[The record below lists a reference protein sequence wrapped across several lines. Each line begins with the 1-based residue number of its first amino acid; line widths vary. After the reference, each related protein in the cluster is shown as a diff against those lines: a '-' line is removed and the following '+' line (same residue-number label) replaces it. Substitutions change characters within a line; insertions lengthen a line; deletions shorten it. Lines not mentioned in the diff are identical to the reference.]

1 MAAAPA
7 QLIVQGRFDVTGD
20 ETGSHGP
27 PLYTWRMTS
36 EADRQ
41 ANEQASRGKPDEVE
55 PGKRAPELG
64 ETEDD
69 FALGSLDFDGLSPT
83 DFEEFCFDLMAESGF
98 SNVDWR
104 KGTPL
109 AASPADRGRD
119 VVARKTQRDVDGH
132 EYEETWFVD
141 CKHYKRGVPPD
152 ALQGTLAWAMA
163 ERPDVVLFIA
173 SGYLSNGA
181 KDWIAGYQRT
191 NRPPFRIR
199 VWEKPQLLRLVEKN
213 LDLAFRHDVGTST
226 LRRVSE
232 ILKAESE
239 FMDRLWYGRKPA
251 DEDIH
256 LYDWADD
263 IKAGMLAAKRRMEEQ
278 YGLEELAKD
287 VESDWA
293 WGYLSGRI
301 SALRWV
307 LGDEWHML
315 DS

>member
-1 MAAAPA
+1 
-7 QLIVQGRFDVTGD
+7 
-20 ETGSHGP
+20 
-27 PLYTWRMTS
+27 MTT
-36 EADRQ
+36 EP
-41 ANEQASRGKPDEVE
+41 NEQADEQAPVGESDGDKPDEQAVE
-55 PGKRAPELG
+55 LAELD
-64 ETEDD
+64 DD

-83 DFEEFCFDLMAESGF
+83 DFEEFSFDLMVESGF

-109 AASPADRGRD
+109 AASPSDRGRD
-119 VVARKTQRDVDGH
+119 IVARKPLRDIDGH

-152 ALQGTLAWAMA
+152 ALQGTLAWATA
-163 ERPDVVLFIA
+163 ERPAVVLFIA
-173 SGYLSNGA
+173 SGYLTNGA
-181 KDWIAGYQRT
+181 KDWIADYQRT

-239 FMDRLWYGRKPA
+239 FTDRLWYGRKPA
-251 DEDIH
+251 DEDVH

-278 YGLEELAKD
+278 YGVEELAKD

>member
-1 MAAAPA
+1 MSTGPA
-7 QLIVQGRFDVTGD
+7 ERADEQTPEAGAGGD
-20 ETGSHGP
+20 QP
-27 PLYTWRMTS
+27 
-36 EADRQ
+36 
-41 ANEQASRGKPDEVE
+41 NEQAT
-55 PGKRAPELG
+55 ELA
-64 ETEDD
+64 ESDDD
-69 FALGSLDFDGLSPT
+69 FALGSLNFDGLSPT

-109 AASPADRGRD
+109 PASPSDRGRD
-119 VVARKTQRDVDGH
+119 LVARRTLRDLDGH
-132 EYEETWFVD
+132 EYAETWFVD
-141 CKHYKRGVPPD
+141 CKHYERGVPPD
-152 ALQGTLAWAMA
+152 ALQGTLAWATA
-163 ERPDVVLFIA
+163 ERPAVVLFIA
-173 SGYLSNGA
+173 SGYLTNGA
-181 KDWIAGYQRT
+181 KDWIEDYQRT

-199 VWEKPQLLRLVEKN
+199 VWERPQLLRLVEKN

-232 ILKAESE
+232 ILEAESE
-239 FMDRLWYGRKPA
+239 LMDRLWYGRKPA
-251 DEDIH
+251 DEEVDK
-256 LYDWADD
+256 LAWADD
-263 IKAGMLAAKRRMEEQ
+263 IKAGMLAAKRRVEEQ
-278 YGLEELAKD
+278 YGVEELAKD